1 MRGIIFSAVSVHGL
15 IAGVKTQTRRL
26 RGKRAAP
33 LYKVGETLYV
43 KEVLE
48 CTKLVRRPTDSEDV
62 ATVVYAAD
70 RAACPA
76 DRWPWRGLTL
86 SPVFMPYGCRRF
98 EIVVGE
104 VREQRLQ
111 QVTEVDAWAE
121 GVALYHLLN
130 LDAKAINRAVRIG
143 ERGAASA
150 RAWYLAA
157 WDAMHGGYVRYVR
170 TGTKSRNHRPTSVAM
185 NPRVD
190 AYTFTTRRV

>member
-15 IAGVKTQTRRL
+15 IAGVKTQTRRP

-48 CTKLVRRPTDSEDV
+48 CTKLVSRPTDSEDV

-70 RAACPA
+70 RSACPA
-76 DRWPWRGLTL
+76 DRWPRRGLAL

-98 EIVVGE
+98 EITVTE

-111 QVTEVDAWAE
+111 QITEVDAWAE

-130 LDAKAINRAVRIG
+130 LDAKANRAVRAVERDAAIG
-143 ERGAASA
+143 
-150 RAWYLAA
+150 RALYLAA
-157 WDAMHGGYVRYVR
+157 WDAMHGGYVRTAR
-170 TGTKSRNHRPTSVAM
+170 SRNPKPASVAM

-190 AYTFTTRRV
+190 AYTFTARRV